1 MHTDTHYTG
10 KGIGIAFLD
19 TGISAIAD
27 FTKPINRIVAFVD
40 FLYGRTQPYDDNG
53 HGTHVAGIACGN
65 GWYADGRYCG
75 AAPQA
80 HIIALKILDAY
91 GQGTS
96 ARAIRAMRW
105 IMDNAAKYNI
115 KVVNLSI
122 GTNDRKIH
130 VPLVEAVDALWQKG
144 IVVTAA
150 AANPDGGVC
159 FSPPPLISPNVL
171 SVGTWED
178 QHYFAALAGKRFAAP
193 VLPDVWAHG
202 ENIISALSPDYNF
215 SLPNRSTNNIID
227 GHYIAM
233 SGASMAT
240 PLVSGI
246 AACLL
251 EQSPHLTPAQV
262 KAYLCA
268 QAQQHG
274 GLLTPALCQESF
286 ASSGADAAI

>member
-1 MHTDTHYTG
+1 MHTNHYTG

-27 FTKPINRIVAFVD
+27 FTKPKNRIAAFVD

-65 GWYADGRYCG
+65 GWYAGGKYCG
-75 AAPQA
+75 VAPQA

-96 ARAIRAMRW
+96 ARAIRALRW
-105 IMDNAAKYNI
+105 IMDNAVKYNI

-150 AANPDGGVC
+150 AANPDGGTR

-178 QHYFAALAGKRFAAP
+178 QHYFAAFKGKHFAAP

-202 ENIISALSPDYNF
+202 ENIISTLSPDYNF
-215 SLPNRSTNNIID
+215 ALPNRSTNNIIE

-240 PLVSGI
+240 PLVSGM

-251 EQSPHLTPAQV
+251 EQSPHLTPSEV
-262 KAYLCA
+262 KARLCA
-268 QAQQHG
+268 QAACHG
-274 GLLTPALCQESF
+274 GLLTPMQCTEDTEEQK
-286 ASSGADAAI
+286 ADDTA